1 MFEFIADFPGETA
14 CNDNDPASGK
24 PERLQFSVVWTW
36 CSQQIPDEKDS
47 LVLLKLPLLFI
58 L

>member
-14 CNDNDPASGK
+14 CNDNDPASG
-24 PERLQFSVVWTW
+24 ELQFSVVWTW